1 MEEISFE
8 STFVQLTR
16 QKTTII
22 FFKLTTVL
30 KSKPRQ
36 LFRLAYHADKRKQP
50 FQIV

>member
-1 MEEISFE
+1 MEEISCE
-8 STFVQLTR
+8 STFAQLIH
-16 QKTTII
+16 QKPTII
-22 FFKLTTVL
+22 FLKSTTVL